1 MRTLALAA
9 LLLARCGAAPPHFIT
24 ILADDLGWADTAL
37 YNPLAPTPRIK
48 EEADQGLLLERHY
61 VFRYCSPSRRAFLSG
76 RFPTS
81 ITTVQPDGADACSD
95 FLPLATTTL
104 AEKLSRGA
112 GYECHFI
119 GKGHL
124 GYETTDHLP
133 IRRGF
138 ASHLGFLLGSESYYH
153 GGGAANASEGAH
165 DLWEDAAPACAA
177 VVAGMNY
184 STDVYVGRALE
195 KIGAAA
201 AAPPGARAPL
211 FVYLALQNVH
221 DPYNEPPPGE
231 RGGPWPDFPLCA
243 DCTYAHMLHALD
255 AAVGNVTAALRRGAL
270 WDETL
275 LLFSADNG
283 PIGGSGSS
291 RPLRGRKHDPW
302 EGGTRAAAFL
312 AGGALPAA
320 LRGARS
326 GAKLVHVADWY
337 PTFLGLAGVD
347 SADDAL
353 IGGAPRP
360 IDGVDVWPLLTGAN
374 ATPPR
379 ALTPVT
385 EASIIDVTGARARG
399 GADGGETAA
408 WWKLVTLGGQSVRFT
423 ENATA
428 YSDDAD
434 GPCLAAR
441 QPDPPQPG
449 RTDPLVSG
457 CATCN
462 ASAPCL
468 YDVLADPN
476 ETVNVAAAHPDV
488 VARLAAALAAASTYY
503 VSGRIPADA
512 LAANYTPINTTEE
525 WGGFQG
531 PCYRPKSPTR
541 PGSG

>member
-1 MRTLALAA
+1 MLDRNSPPPAVPAA
-9 LLLARCGAAPPHFIT
+9 LRPCPERAAPCRRPAPSSSHEPVGSGIGFFSPDDPAKGYENTRARSCCSRRGAAPPHFIT

-275 LLFSADNG
+275 LLFSAENG

-347 SADDAL
+347 SAGDAL

-360 IDGVDVWPLLTGAN
+360 IDE
-374 ATPPR
+374 R
-379 ALTPVT
+379 
-385 EASIIDVTGARARG
+385 RR
-399 GADGGETAA
+399 
-408 WWKLVTLGGQSVRFT
+408 
-423 ENATA
+423 
-428 YSDDAD
+428 
-434 GPCLAAR
+434 
-441 QPDPPQPG
+441 
-449 RTDPLVSG
+449 
-457 CATCN
+457 
-462 ASAPCL
+462 
-468 YDVLADPN
+468 
-476 ETVNVAAAHPDV
+476 VAAAHGRERD
-488 VARLAAALAAASTYY
+488 AAARARPSPRRASST
-503 VSGRIPADA
+503 
-512 LAANYTPINTTEE
+512 
-525 WGGFQG
+525 
-531 PCYRPKSPTR
+531 
-541 PGSG
+541 